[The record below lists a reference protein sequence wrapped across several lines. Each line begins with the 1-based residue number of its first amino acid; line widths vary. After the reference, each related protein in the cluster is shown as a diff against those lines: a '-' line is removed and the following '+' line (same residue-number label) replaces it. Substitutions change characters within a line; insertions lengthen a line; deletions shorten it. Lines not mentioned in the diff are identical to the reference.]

1 MQTKPHIWRFFLA
14 GLLLGALLIGN
25 PRNAFAEEASAS
37 LSSPT
42 TYVGKSIEITLSVKE
57 ARSAKAPET
66 INVPGLQ
73 IKLHGRSTKFEMKE
87 FKVTSHQIFTYKIT
101 PEKTGDFSIPPI
113 EVEVEGRVLKSN
125 PLRFAVSSTPGDS
138 PVPKENQ
145 VAFDE
150 ATKTKACSG
159 DADAQLKLAEI
170 YFKGI
175 GISKDEVEAF
185 KWFKKSAEQGNASA
199 QERSGWC
206 YSNGFGVPKDDA
218 EAVRCFR
225 AATNQGNDLAKF
237 HLGLCYL
244 KGQGVPKNPIEAY
257 ALLNIAGMNDENARN
272 ERDALAKSMT
282 EEQVALAQKRSKE
295 LLVEF
300 SAQDK
305 KPVSVP

>member
-1 MQTKPHIWRFFLA
+1 M
-14 GLLLGALLIGN
+14 
-25 PRNAFAEEASAS
+25 
-37 LSSPT
+37 
-42 TYVGKSIEITLSVKE
+42 KE
-57 ARSAKAPET
+57 ARSVKAPEA

-87 FKVTSHQIFTYKIT
+87 FKVTSHQVFTYKIT
-101 PEKTGDFSIPPI
+101 PEKTGDFSIPP
-113 EVEVEGRVLKSN
+113 VEVEGRVLKSN

-185 KWFKKSAEQGNASA
+185 KWFKKPAEQGNASA

-225 AATNQGNDLAKF
+225 TATNQGNDLAKF
-237 HLGLCYL
+237 HFGLVLL
-244 KGQGVPKNPIEAY
+244 KG
-257 ALLNIAGMNDENARN
+257 ARRPQKSHRSICPAEYSGN
-272 ERDALAKSMT
+272 E
-282 EEQVALAQKRSKE
+282 
-295 LLVEF
+295 
-300 SAQDK
+300 
-305 KPVSVP
+305 